1 MGVERHGLEGF
12 RKGGEENKNFI
23 FFFERERELRE
34 VGILNERAKIFWNL
48 INFIFQ
54 SFFNKWTIRN
64 FKKMKRFLEILLENV
79 KRTKLIDSRIL
90 MVK

>member
-23 FFFERERELRE
+23 FFFERERELRG
-34 VGILNERAKIFWNL
+34 VGILNERGEIFWNL

-90 MVK
+90 MAK

>member
-23 FFFERERELRE
+23 FFFSRERELRG
-34 VGILNERAKIFWNL
+34 VGILNERAEIFWNL

-54 SFFNKWTIRN
+54 SFFSKWTIRN

-90 MVK
+90 MAK